1 MNKIVFT
8 LLVACVL
15 VAAVSA
21 AKGDKTKE
29 ILTPKD
35 GARKMGKAQ
44 APEKEVPAPAG
55 GRKDKQVLEG
65 PKADEPL
72 MKPAVMPPS
81 SDFMQKRP
89 VMKNDAIVQGSSIKG
104 LKERFQKQKE
114 TQ

>member
-8 LLVACVL
+8 LLVVFVL
-15 VAAVSA
+15 VAAASA
-21 AKGDKTKE
+21 AKGDKNKE
-29 ILTPKD
+29 MPTPKD

-44 APEKEVPAPAG
+44 APDKEVPEPAG
-55 GRKDKQVLEG
+55 GKKEKHVLEG

-89 VMKNDAIVQGSSIKG
+89 VMKNDAIVEGSSIKG
-104 LKERFQKQKE
+104 LKERFQKQKQ